1 MGGFVAFIVII
12 ALLGFVAYHTIKVVR
27 QSEVYII
34 ERLGKFHKIAD
45 AGLTIIIPFID
56 KVRSV
61 VSLKQQTMEI
71 PPQSVITSDNVTI
84 TIDTVVLYK
93 IIEPAKA
100 VYEIQSLRK
109 GIEYLAITTI
119 RDIVGKMELDET
131 FSSRDMINDRLRII
145 LSEATDQWGC
155 KVDRVEIKDITP
167 PADIR
172 DAMEKQMNAERN
184 KRALILEAEG
194 KRQSE
199 VYIIERLGKFHKV
212 ADAGLTIIVPFFDH
226 VRSVVSLKQQ
236 TMDIPPQGVITKDNV
251 TITID
256 TVVFY
261 QITDP
266 AKAVYEIQS
275 LKKGIEYLAIT
286 TIRDIVGKMDLDAT
300 FSSRDGIN
308 SELRVILDEATD
320 RWGCKIDRVEI
331 KDITPPADI
340 RDAMEKQM
348 NAERNKRAL
357 ILEAE
362 AQKQSAVTIAEGKK
376 QAAILEAEADREAKI
391 RRAAG
396 EAQAIKA
403 VAEAKAKEI
412 QLVYDAIKDSN
423 PDEKLVQ
430 LKSLEA
436 LQEVAKGDA
445 NKIFIPFEATSAL
458 SSIGALKDVV
468 TDNVKKS
475 AKSKHAKTSN
485 VPDSTE
491 NTNTNNVSNNDVT
504 NNQ

>member
-1 MGGFVAFIVII
+1 MGFLITLLVIIVII
-12 ALLGFVAYHTIKVVR
+12 AIKSIKVVR

-45 AGLTIIIPFID
+45 AGLTIIIPF
-56 KVRSV
+56 
-61 VSLKQQTMEI
+61 
-71 PPQSVITSDNVTI
+71 
-84 TIDTVVLYK
+84 
-93 IIEPAKA
+93 
-100 VYEIQSLRK
+100 
-109 GIEYLAITTI
+109 
-119 RDIVGKMELDET
+119 
-131 FSSRDMINDRLRII
+131 
-145 LSEATDQWGC
+145 
-155 KVDRVEIKDITP
+155 
-167 PADIR
+167 
-172 DAMEKQMNAERN
+172 
-184 KRALILEAEG
+184 
-194 KRQSE
+194 
-199 VYIIERLGKFHKV
+199 
-212 ADAGLTIIVPFFDH
+212 FDH

-236 TMDIPPQGVITKDNV
+236 TMDVPPQGVITRDNV

-286 TIRDIVGKMDLDAT
+286 TLRDIIGKMDLDET

-308 SELRVILDEATD
+308 SKLRVILDEATD

-331 KDITPPADI
+331 KDITPPADV

-376 QAAILEAEADREAKI
+376 AAAILEAEADRESRI

-403 VAEAKAKEI
+403 VAEAKAEEI
-412 QLVYDAIKDSN
+412 AKVYQAIKSAN
-423 PDEKLVQ
+423 PDDKLVQ

-436 LQEVAKGDA
+436 LEEVAKGEA

-458 SSIGALKDVV
+458 SSLGAAKEIF
-468 TDNVKKS
+468 TDKK
-475 AKSKHAKTSN
+475 
-485 VPDSTE
+485 
-491 NTNTNNVSNNDVT
+491 
-504 NNQ
+504 

>member
-1 MGGFVAFIVII
+1 MPFLIILLVII
-12 ALLGFVAYHTIKVVR
+12 LIIAIKSIKVVR

-45 AGLTIIIPFID
+45 AGLTIII
-56 KVRSV
+56 
-61 VSLKQQTMEI
+61 
-71 PPQSVITSDNVTI
+71 
-84 TIDTVVLYK
+84 
-93 IIEPAKA
+93 
-100 VYEIQSLRK
+100 
-109 GIEYLAITTI
+109 
-119 RDIVGKMELDET
+119 
-131 FSSRDMINDRLRII
+131 
-145 LSEATDQWGC
+145 
-155 KVDRVEIKDITP
+155 
-167 PADIR
+167 
-172 DAMEKQMNAERN
+172 
-184 KRALILEAEG
+184 
-194 KRQSE
+194 
-199 VYIIERLGKFHKV
+199 
-212 ADAGLTIIVPFFDH
+212 PFFDH

-286 TIRDIVGKMDLDAT
+286 TIRDIVGKMDLDET

-308 SELRVILDEATD
+308 SKLRVILDDATD

-362 AQKQSAVTIAEGKK
+362 A
-376 QAAILEAEADREAKI
+376 DRESRI

-403 VAEAKAKEI
+403 VADAKAEEI
-412 QLVYDAIKDSN
+412 AKVYQAIKSAN
-423 PDEKLVQ
+423 PDDKLVQ

-436 LQEVAKGDA
+436 LEEVAKGEA

-458 SSIGALKDVV
+458 SSLGAAKEIF
-468 TDNVKKS
+468 TDKK
-475 AKSKHAKTSN
+475 
-485 VPDSTE
+485 
-491 NTNTNNVSNNDVT
+491 
-504 NNQ
+504 

>member
-1 MGGFVAFIVII
+1 MPFLI
-12 ALLGFVAYHTIKVVR
+12 ALLVIIVVIAIKSIKVVR

-45 AGLTIIIPFID
+45 AGLTIII
-56 KVRSV
+56 
-61 VSLKQQTMEI
+61 
-71 PPQSVITSDNVTI
+71 
-84 TIDTVVLYK
+84 
-93 IIEPAKA
+93 
-100 VYEIQSLRK
+100 
-109 GIEYLAITTI
+109 
-119 RDIVGKMELDET
+119 
-131 FSSRDMINDRLRII
+131 
-145 LSEATDQWGC
+145 
-155 KVDRVEIKDITP
+155 
-167 PADIR
+167 
-172 DAMEKQMNAERN
+172 
-184 KRALILEAEG
+184 
-194 KRQSE
+194 
-199 VYIIERLGKFHKV
+199 
-212 ADAGLTIIVPFFDH
+212 PFFDH

-308 SELRVILDEATD
+308 SQLRVILDEATD

-331 KDITPPADI
+331 KDITPPADV

-376 QAAILEAEADREAKI
+376 AAAILEAEADREARI

-403 VAEAKAKEI
+403 VADAKAEEI
-412 QLVYDAIKDSN
+412 AKVYNAIKSSN
-423 PDEKLVQ
+423 PDDKLVQ

-436 LQEVAKGDA
+436 LEEVAKGEA

-458 SSIGALKDVV
+458 SSLGAAKEMF
-468 TDNVKKS
+468 TDKK
-475 AKSKHAKTSN
+475 
-485 VPDSTE
+485 
-491 NTNTNNVSNNDVT
+491 
-504 NNQ
+504 